1 MFGDLFS
8 KAEEQQKAMR
18 EKLADIVIETEAG
31 DGAIQVK
38 ANANKEI
45 LNIRFNKELLDW
57 DDQDQVEDLLLVAIN
72 RAINLATEKEAEASQ
87 ALIKDMLPP
96 GMGNLF
102 GM

>member
-18 EKLADIVIETEAG
+18 QKLADIMVEAEAG
-31 DGAIQVK
+31 DGAIYVK
-38 ANANKEI
+38 ANANRQI

-57 DDQDQVEDLLLVAIN
+57 DDQEQIEDLLLVAVN
-72 RAINLATEKEAEASQ
+72 RAIELAGEKEAEASQ
-87 ALIKDMLPP
+87 ALLKDMLPP
-96 GMGNLF
+96 GLSNMF